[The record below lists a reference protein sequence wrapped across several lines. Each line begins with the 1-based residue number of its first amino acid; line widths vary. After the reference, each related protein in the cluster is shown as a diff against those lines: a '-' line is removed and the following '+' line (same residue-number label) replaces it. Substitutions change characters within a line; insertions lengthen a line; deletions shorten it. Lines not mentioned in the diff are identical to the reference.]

1 LNSPAEIEID
11 SAMSNQ
17 NVSPWEGAHLPSAC
31 LAWVKEVDRIMLGEF
46 CIDLSD
52 AGADRGDVLRYWKFG
67 ESPAAFVEWFGEKYD
82 LITRDQWDPFGV
94 ARRAIRP

>member
-1 LNSPAEIEID
+1 
-11 SAMSNQ
+11 MSDHEP
-17 NVSPWEGAHLPSAC
+17 SPWEEVDLPVAC
-31 LAWVKEVDRIMLGEF
+31 LVWVKEVDRLMLEAF

-52 AGADRGDVLRYWKFG
+52 AGADRGDVLRYWKF
-67 ESPAAFVEWFGEKYD
+67 EVNPADFVDWFGEKYD